1 MKCKT
6 WKLYD
11 KFILHSRFSKKYI
24 YTITKKIESFSNR
37 KRGKER
43 AQTNPLVY
51 SDSLIQNVD
60 N

>member
-11 KFILHSRFSKKYI
+11 KFILHSRFNQNNV

-51 SDSLIQNVD
+51 SDSLI
-60 N
+60 